1 MVVSIAAEAVQGVHP
16 RLPGIR
22 VVPEIVVLLGFLLVL
37 PAAGLEIELREEA
50 FVQVVGGEP
59 VVVAGHI
66 EQLVGE
72 VRRIVP
78 AADRN
83 LRQGAVRGGEHVD
96 GLVGAGQV
104 ELVLVVEG
112 DGRNALEGMGEDR
125 LEGDVAV
132 DHPLRVQ
139 GPGRNA
145 VQLVVAQF
153 PGMPGA
159 LPGAERLPVQGQID
173 VPDIDRSHVAEG
185 VARQLA
191 QAEADPEGLRA
202 LRPGVADRELGA
214 VVVQVDGSVLRVQAD
229 PDREPLL
236 HRNLR
241 RDEMDLVAGHE
252 DELPRVLQ
260 VRRVHQVHVVPLVG
274 DDAEDAAEHVVRPV
288 EQVEGH
294 LQRLPLDGNRL
305 PVLQGEAG
313 ELVSMGRIGDD
324 MEAIVQSGR
333 RDAHAVRHGLRRRRE
348 IRRAGQKQ
356 RADYVEQTFHPG
368 FSQVLPTDKDTTING

>member
-1 MVVSIAAEAVQGVHP
+1 
-16 RLPGIR
+16 
-22 VVPEIVVLLGFLLVL
+22 
-37 PAAGLEIELREEA
+37 
-50 FVQVVGGEP
+50 
-59 VVVAGHI
+59 
-66 EQLVGE
+66 
-72 VRRIVP
+72 
-78 AADRN
+78 
-83 LRQGAVRGGEHVD
+83 
-96 GLVGAGQV
+96 
-104 ELVLVVEG
+104 
-112 DGRNALEGMGEDR
+112 MGEDR

-139 GPGRNA
+139 GPGRDA
-145 VQLVVAQF
+145 AQSVIAQV
-153 PGMPGA
+153 PGMPGT

-214 VVVQVDGSVLRVQAD
+214 VVVEVDGSVLRVQAD

-260 VRRVHQVHVVPLVG
+260 VRRVHQVHVVALVG
-274 DDAEDAAEHVVRPV
+274 DDAEDAAEDVVGAV

-313 ELVSMGRIGDD
+313 ELVRMGRIRDD
-324 MEAIVQSGR
+324 METVVQSGR